1 LICFANSE
9 DRVDGDAIKSSHAI
23 AVAAG
28 GLDDETI
35 PRSPSPHHASNETK
49 STDLVGPC

>member
-1 LICFANSE
+1 LIRFANRA
-9 DRVDGDAIKSSHAI
+9 DGVDGDAIKSSHAI

-35 PRSPSPHHASNETK
+35 PRLSSPHHASNETK